1 MFLRKFLII
10 LRRTIRHS
18 RLIQAGLLAGFWALG
33 EIVAHATQIPV
44 PGSVLGLFLVLALLA
59 CGRLQA
65 IHLRRGANWLLADM
79 LLFFVPAVLAVLDHP
94 EFMGFMGL
102 KLLVAVVAG
111 TLLVMSATALCVEFY
126 CRRAFHDAE

>member
-79 LLFFVPAVLAVLDHP
+79 LLFSYQPSWQFWTTRNSWGSWDLNFWSLSWP
-94 EFMGFMGL
+94 EPCW
-102 KLLVAVVAG
+102 
-111 TLLVMSATALCVEFY
+111 S
-126 CRRAFHDAE
+126 